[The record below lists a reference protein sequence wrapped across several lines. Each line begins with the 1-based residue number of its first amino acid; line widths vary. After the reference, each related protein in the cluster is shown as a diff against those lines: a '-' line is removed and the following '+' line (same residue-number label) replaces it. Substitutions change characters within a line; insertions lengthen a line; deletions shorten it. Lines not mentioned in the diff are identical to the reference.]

1 MHLDAAP
8 TERGPRFAKRSR
20 KLGHPSCGGLGKPL
34 GWGEGIL
41 SWKQRA
47 PHPNPL
53 PSRRAGGGEE
63 KKGGNARANLQSA
76 GGGGGEFVNQKRDL
90 PASVIG
96 WGRPARFDR
105 VKIASP
111 MTGFGFGRL
120 FEACFGALAGL
131 VAPRLSFARGSFGA
145 LGR

>member
-8 TERGPRFAKRSR
+8 APSPR
-20 KLGHPSCGGLGKPL
+20 
-34 GWGEGIL
+34 L
-41 SWKQRA
+41 SGA
-47 PHPNPL
+47 
-53 PSRRAGGGEE
+53 RAGARGFYLGNNGLLTPTLFLPAGREE
-63 KKGGNARANLQSA
+63 EREKNGGNARANLQSA
-76 GGGGGEFVNQKRDL
+76 GGGGEEFVNQKRDL

-96 WGRPARFDR
+96 WGRPVRFDR

-131 VAPRLSFARGSFGA
+131 VAPRLSFAPWFVPVGG
-145 LGR
+145 